1 MYKVRNEEDGSEKE
15 RGGAKPSAR
24 LSDLRW
30 IRTRW
35 KGLEEDTSLVYKERE
50 GSTACFRAKDII
62 HVCVVAEVTTAW
74 VGVDGA
80 MDKCVL
86 AGEGA
91 AAVAGDVV
99 VGVSAVFEGVSSSE
113 VVVGE
118 ASCTGCVKLPV
129 TVMVLLPSINSDE
142 EGRWVEGVV
151 PGPGYAG
158 HWSVSTVRVVPFES
172 QGGECP

>member
-1 MYKVRNEEDGSEKE
+1 MYKVRNEEDGSERKG
-15 RGGAKPSAR
+15 GGAKPSAR

-35 KGLEEDTSLVYKERE
+35 KGLEEDTCLVYKERE
-50 GSTACFRAKDII
+50 GSTACFRAKNII

-91 AAVAGDVV
+91 AAESGGLRRSNQDN
-99 VGVSAVFEGVSSSE
+99 SMDSSS
-113 VVVGE
+113 
-118 ASCTGCVKLPV
+118 
-129 TVMVLLPSINSDE
+129 
-142 EGRWVEGVV
+142 
-151 PGPGYAG
+151 
-158 HWSVSTVRVVPFES
+158 
-172 QGGECP
+172 